1 MRRSVNARI
10 TPHLEQK
17 LAEYCARRGVTR
29 SEAIVR
35 ALEEHLDAAGEGV
48 SAWALAKDLV
58 PDQGVDAIQ
67 SDTARELARKAMRGT
82 RSG

>member
-1 MRRSVNARI
+1 MSRSINARI

-29 SEAIVR
+29 SQAIVQ

-58 PDQGVDAIQ
+58 PERGADTIQ
-67 SDTARELARKAMRGT
+67 SDNARELARKAMRGT
-82 RSG
+82 RTG